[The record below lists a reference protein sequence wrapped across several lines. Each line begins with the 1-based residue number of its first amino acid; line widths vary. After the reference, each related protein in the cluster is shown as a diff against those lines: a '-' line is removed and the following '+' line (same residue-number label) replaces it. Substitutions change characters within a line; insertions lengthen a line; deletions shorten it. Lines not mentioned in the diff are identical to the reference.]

1 MICPYCGKEIITP
14 NKEHYF
20 PQSICAN
27 DWDFYSC
34 RECNML
40 KGQHIV
46 YPAPGLFKL
55 LPAEMSVAKFKH
67 LWAIAPWDKYLSIV
81 PAGIMRKIFD
91 DRKWYYG
98 SYMFSVHERAF
109 YELDKLKEIYDC
121 IDACMQQDPNLISFV
136 VSPVTRRMYLLHT
149 YNCEFPTGYSVVKSM
164 NIYEYVEMGVRG
176 WLVLG
181 SAKCGVWRNTVNY
194 KEYFRTLL
202 GAPFGWDMS

>member
-1 MICPYCGKEIITP
+1 MLCPYCGKEIITP

-20 PQSICAN
+20 PQSIYAN
-27 DWDFYSC
+27 DWDFYVC
-34 RECNML
+34 KECNML

-55 LPAEMSVAKFKH
+55 LPAEFSRKKFVH
-67 LWAIAPWDKYLSIV
+67 LWEIAPWEKYLSIV

-91 DRKWYYG
+91 ERKWYYG
-98 SYMFSVHERAF
+98 SYMFSVWERDF
-109 YELDKLKEIYDC
+109 YKLDHLKEIYDF
-121 IDACMQQDPNLISFV
+121 IDNLLQTDANMISFV

-149 YNCEFPTGYSVVKSM
+149 YSFEFPVVYPEVKSM
-164 NIYEYVEMGVRG
+164 NIYNFVDMKVRG

-181 SAKCGVWRNTVNY
+181 SAKCGVWNYTVNY

-202 GAPFGWDMS
+202 GAPFGWEM